1 MIAWERSRP
10 ASTSKQARR
19 QSALTSHGWPR
30 VCVHTDSSASA
41 VNACPVSPVC
51 WASSARTSACVKSPM
66 RSDSARTLNA
76 LPPVTGA
83 FPELEWMR

>member
-1 MIAWERSRP
+1 MARERSRP

-19 QSALTSHGWPR
+19 HSAFTSHGWPR
-30 VCVHTDSSASA
+30 VCVHTDSSASG
-41 VNACPVSPVC
+41 VNACPVSAVC
-51 WASSARTSACVKSPM
+51 WARSARTSACVKSPM

-83 FPELEWMR
+83 FSALEWMR

>member
-1 MIAWERSRP
+1 MARERSRP

-19 QSALTSHGWPR
+19 QSALTSHGWPC
-30 VCVHTDSSASA
+30 VCVHTDSSASS

-51 WASSARTSACVKSPM
+51 WASSARTSAPVKSPM

-76 LPPVTGA
+76 LPPAISA
-83 FPELEWMR
+83 FSELEWMR